1 MKRAGAEDPEMSDNR
16 VSSEYRALAGE
27 TVPEWI
33 DHKILAEAAAGIK
46 GRTPRSGVLEWMR
59 KLMHEWMRPLAF
71 VATAGLCV
79 AIFLNIN
86 TETQFEPPVQA
97 DSRTTTRT
105 PAQTDAS
112 QADSGA
118 ALSRA
123 VQESGRQLQ
132 QLDAAVNGTRPNL
145 SARYCSEEQSA
156 SRDAWWNCIL
166 KLRGSGD
173 MRAAEAEYRLLVA
186 AFPDFRPV
194 E

>member
-1 MKRAGAEDPEMSDNR
+1 MKRTGAEDTEMSDQR
-16 VSSEYRALAGE
+16 VSNEYRALASE

-33 DHKILAEAAAGIK
+33 DHRILAEAAAAIK
-46 GRTPRSGVLEWMR
+46 GSTPRSGVR
-59 KLMHEWMRPLAF
+59 EWMRPLAF
-71 VATAGLCV
+71 AATAGLCIAV
-79 AIFLNIN
+79 FLDIN
-86 TETQFEPPVQA
+86 QEAQIEPPVQT
-97 DSRTTTRT
+97 DNRRIMRT

-132 QLDAAVNGTRPNL
+132 QLDAAMNGTRPNL
-145 SARYCSEEQSA
+145 PARYCSEEQTA
-156 SRDAWWNCIL
+156 SREAWWNCIT

-173 MRAAEAEYRLLVA
+173 QRAAEAEYRLLIA